1 VVAPHEGVAVDAV
14 TATWERVTPEGIA
27 VVAVRSPGAVHT
39 CEVDAALRVRAVEH
53 PGH

>member
-1 VVAPHEGVAVDAV
+1 V
-14 TATWERVTPEGIA
+14 TANWDRVTPDGIA

-39 CEVDAALRVRAVEH
+39 CEVDAALRVWAVEH